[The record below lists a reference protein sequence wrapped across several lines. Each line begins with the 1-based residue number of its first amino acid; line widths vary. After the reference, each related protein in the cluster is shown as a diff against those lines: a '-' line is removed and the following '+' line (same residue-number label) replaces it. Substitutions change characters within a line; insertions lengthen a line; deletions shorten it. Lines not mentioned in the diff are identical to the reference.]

1 MPRPQ
6 RELDPDGGPLVEF
19 ARDLRALRTRAGTP
33 KFATMARR
41 TGRSKT
47 ALADASAGQHLPRW
61 ETVEDFVR
69 ACDGDPA
76 DWYERWLALRPGV
89 GTAGAGTSGAG
100 TSGAGTSGA
109 GTSGAGTS
117 DARSTPGAGAPGA
130 GVPGAGPTTGEGPTT
145 GAGSTP
151 GPGERGA
158 GAPGVDDRPAAPP
171 ASPVALGAPPAP
183 EPARSRRRAV
193 LAAAVVGVLVIGAL
207 GFVLG
212 RVTVPGPPIV
222 PQTVEAI
229 EVQNKVALGPDRL
242 VEDRTPAYLSTQA
255 LAYCASPD
263 RSCKVPGTEMA
274 SGAAV
279 VANCW
284 TQGQLMW
291 NWDLSDPTAQSNP
304 DNARSDL
311 WYRASF
317 PDGRTGYLSEVYVV
331 RGDRGGRGLPRC
343 TP

>member
-6 RELDPDGGPLVEF
+6 RDLDPHGGPLVEF

-47 ALADASAGQHLPRW
+47 ALADAAAGQHLPRW

-69 ACDGDPA
+69 ACEADPA
-76 DWYERWLALRPGV
+76 DWYDRWVALR
-89 GTAGAGTSGAG
+89 SGEGPA
-100 TSGAGTSGA
+100 SPA
-109 GTSGAGTS
+109 
-117 DARSTPGAGAPGA
+117 A
-130 GVPGAGPTTGEGPTT
+130 GVPTT
-145 GAGSTP
+145 GAADDRADPAGSA
-151 GPGERGA
+151 PGEST
-158 GAPGVDDRPAAPP
+158 RPATPAPP
-171 ASPVALGAPPAP
+171 LARPEPTPARRRRVAL
-183 EPARSRRRAV
+183 V
-193 LAAAVVGVLVIGAL
+193 AAIVVGVLVVGGL
-207 GFVLG
+207 GFLLG
-212 RVTVPGPPIV
+212 RVTVPAPSV
-222 PQTVEAI
+222 LPQTVEAI
-229 EVQNKVALGPDRL
+229 EVQNMVALGPDRL
-242 VEDRTPAYLSTQA
+242 VEDRTPAYLSTEA

-284 TQGQLMW
+284 TPGQMMW

-304 DNARSDL
+304 YRVRSDR

-331 RGDRGGRGLPRC
+331 RGDRGGRELPQC

>member
-6 RELDPDGGPLVEF
+6 RDLDPHGGPLVEF

-69 ACDGDPA
+69 ACEGDPA
-76 DWYERWLALRPGV
+76 AFYDRWFALR
-89 GTAGAGTSGAG
+89 S
-100 TSGAGTSGA
+100 
-109 GTSGAGTS
+109 
-117 DARSTPGAGAPGA
+117 R
-130 GVPGAGPTTGEGPTT
+130 TGEPAVADPAVADPT
-145 GAGSTP
+145 APAPDPAEPSRTP
-151 GPGERGA
+151 GPGSPASGSVTEAAPAEVPPTRSDHPA
-158 GAPGVDDRPAAPP
+158 SGAPADAPSSDRPAAPP
-171 ASPVALGAPPAP
+171 PVPAP
-183 EPARSRRRAV
+183 TRSRGRRPALV
-193 LAAAVVGVLVIGAL
+193 AAAVGGVLVVGVL

-212 RVTVPGPPIV
+212 RLTVPAAPV
-222 PQTVEAI
+222 LPQTVEAI

-242 VEDRTPAYLSTQA
+242 VEDTTPAYLSTQA

-284 TQGQLMW
+284 TQGQMMW
-291 NWDLSDPTAQSNP
+291 NWDLADPTAQSNP
-304 DNARSDL
+304 NRARSDS

-317 PDGRTGYLSEVYVV
+317 PDGRTGYLAEVYVV

>member
-6 RELDPDGGPLVEF
+6 RDLDPRGGPLVEF
-19 ARDLRALRTRAGTP
+19 ARDLRALREAAGTP

-47 ALADASAGQHLPRW
+47 ALADAAGGQHLPRW

-69 ACDGDPA
+69 ACDADPA
-76 DWYERWLALRPGV
+76 PWHRRWLALR
-89 GTAGAGTSGAG
+89 AGD
-100 TSGAGTSGA
+100 
-109 GTSGAGTS
+109 
-117 DARSTPGAGAPGA
+117 DA
-130 GVPGAGPTTGEGPTT
+130 
-145 GAGSTP
+145 
-151 GPGERGA
+151 
-158 GAPGVDDRPAAPP
+158 AAPAPVPPEEPVVATPDPPVP
-171 ASPVALGAPPAP
+171 APVPPAP
-183 EPARSRRRAV
+183 VNVPGPAAAPTPRRRRALLV
-193 LAAAVVGVLVIGAL
+193 AAAVVGVLVVGVL

-212 RVTVPGPPIV
+212 RVTEPGPPIV

-229 EVQNKVALGPDRL
+229 VVQNKVALGPDRL
-242 VEDRTPAYLSTQA
+242 VEDRTPAYLSTEA
-255 LAYCASPD
+255 LAYCAQPS
-263 RSCKVPGTEMA
+263 RNCKVPGTEMG

-284 TQGQLMW
+284 TQGQMMW

-304 DNARSDL
+304 DDVRSDL

-317 PDGRTGYLSEVYVV
+317 PDGRTGYLSEVYVE

-343 TP
+343 NP

>member
-19 ARDLRALRTRAGTP
+19 ARDLRGLRTHAGTP

-69 ACDGDPA
+69 ACGADSA
-76 DWYERWLALRPGV
+76 DWYDRWLALRSGESPGSAV
-89 GTAGAGTSGAG
+89 VI
-100 TSGAGTSGA
+100 
-109 GTSGAGTS
+109 
-117 DARSTPGAGAPGA
+117 PGADDERAVPATGGPAVGGPA
-130 GVPGAGPTTGEGPTT
+130 GGGPAVGGPAGGG
-145 GAGSTP
+145 
-151 GPGERGA
+151 
-158 GAPGVDDRPAAPP
+158 PAAGGLVEP
-171 ASPVALGAPPAP
+171 APP
-183 EPARSRRRAV
+183 RRGRAV
-193 LAAAVVGVLVIGAL
+193 LVAAVVAGVLVVGAV

-212 RVTVPGPPIV
+212 RVTVPGPPV
-222 PQTVEAI
+222 LPQTVEAI
-229 EVQNKVALGPDRL
+229 EVQNMVALGPDRL
-242 VEDRTPAYLSTQA
+242 VEDRTPAYLSTEA

-284 TQGQLMW
+284 TPGQMMW

-304 DNARSDL
+304 YRVRSDR

-331 RGDRGGRGLPRC
+331 RGDRGGRELPQC

>member
-19 ARDLRALRTRAGTP
+19 ARDLRALRAAAGTP
-33 KFATMARR
+33 KFTTMARR

-69 ACDGDPA
+69 ACDGDPGP
-76 DWYERWLALRPGV
+76 WRERWAALRAELGSASV
-89 GTAGAGTSGAG
+89 DS
-100 TSGAGTSGA
+100 
-109 GTSGAGTS
+109 
-117 DARSTPGAGAPGA
+117 AP
-130 GVPGAGPTTGEGPTT
+130 
-145 GAGSTP
+145 
-151 GPGERGA
+151 
-158 GAPGVDDRPAAPP
+158 RPAAVPDEARS
-171 ASPVALGAPPAP
+171 ASGATRTSADSNEPLLAARGDEGPRADGATRTSDDSNEPVLAP
-183 EPARSRRRAV
+183 RQGSRRRGPLLAAA
-193 LAAAVVGVLVIGAL
+193 AAAVVVGIAL

-212 RVTVPGPPIV
+212 RATAPVEPVR

-229 EVQNKVALGPDRL
+229 EVQNKVALGADRL
-242 VEDRTPAYLSTQA
+242 VEDRTPAYLSTEA
-255 LAYCASPD
+255 LSYCASPS
-263 RSCKVPGTEMA
+263 RSCKVPGTEMV

-279 VANCW
+279 VASCW
-284 TQGQLMW
+284 TTGQMMW
-291 NWDLSDPTAQSNP
+291 NVDLADPEQERNP
-304 DNARSDL
+304 DRVQSDL

-331 RGDRGGRGLPRC
+331 RGDRGGRDLPRC